1 TVEVAAAAFQSSN
14 PGLLLVAWLRSA
26 PPLSAPVPTAADL
39 ALQLRVQSAHPHAA
53 GMLVQVTTAN
63 RPSRFFPEVADPRPP
78 APLVAPVHCLR
89 AFRVVTLA
97 VPDQPDVVNVEADEV
112 FVGVLEQL
120 YPSPSVLR
128 NVNNTINTAIA
139 DSLQLYQQ
147 LHSHLPSHS
156 TAASELDNTLSSYM
170 LNVRRTTA
178 TSSSPYSDL
187 NGFIDIHTRIVA
199 DAQLKIQTAIDD
211 LVGKLR
217 IDYNELLESGS
228 HAVKPFDHIVQE
240 IINSKN
246 RTSNWHQQSEAATTQ
261 YLANIHAAITV
272 ATSPFQATSGGSSTT
287 PANNPYATAG
297 IPGIINPS
305 PYHQHFHH
313 IHATTPNIV
322 PSSKT
327 NQHHHHHEHHHHQH
341 HNQTHQPHSSHNHQ
355 SQQQQQQHH
364 QQQSQH
370 PHHQPQHDSSSHSLN
385 HNQTHHQHDEP
396 STALAELEDLVN
408 NAPSSTSI
416 APIKDNKKARKTRK
430 DKGGKRSVPNP
441 ANFTEKKGD
450 DVVSNGGSV
459 GVAMK
464 EDGEGSTAT
473 GGVEEEEEGALDEME
488 VDT

>member
-1 TVEVAAAAFQSSN
+1 
-14 PGLLLVAWLRSA
+14 
-26 PPLSAPVPTAADL
+26 
-39 ALQLRVQSAHPHAA
+39 
-53 GMLVQVTTAN
+53 MLVQVTTAN

-128 NVNNTINTAIA
+128 NVNNTLNTAIA

-178 TSSSPYSDL
+178 TTSSPYSDL

-199 DAQLKIQTAIDD
+199 DAQLKIQTAIDE

-240 IINSKN
+240 
-246 RTSNWHQQSEAATTQ
+246 
-261 YLANIHAAITV
+261 
-272 ATSPFQATSGGSSTT
+272 
-287 PANNPYATAG
+287 
-297 IPGIINPS
+297 
-305 PYHQHFHH
+305 
-313 IHATTPNIV
+313 
-322 PSSKT
+322 
-327 NQHHHHHEHHHHQH
+327 
-341 HNQTHQPHSSHNHQ
+341 
-355 SQQQQQQHH
+355 
-364 QQQSQH
+364 
-370 PHHQPQHDSSSHSLN
+370 
-385 HNQTHHQHDEP
+385 HDEP